1 MVRQTI
7 ALPLVYRSFVWYSP
21 EQIGA
26 SLHYH
31 RQLVGAFERGEAE
44 RAEGIMKQHVLEAL
58 DTLVAHVTRAG
69 GMTAAAQRA
78 DVA

>member
-1 MVRQTI
+1 
-7 ALPLVYRSFVWYSP
+7 
-21 EQIGA
+21 
-26 SLHYH
+26 
-31 RQLVGAFERGEAE
+31 
-44 RAEGIMKQHVLEAL
+44 MKQHVLEAL